1 MLGLTWNGRDLDRH
15 YLVGLEL
22 PVWDSIAAD
31 LQSHLTN
38 EAIESAVAQLP
49 PTHLA
54 IDSARLASAL
64 KSRRDDLPKAARRYY
79 RHLAG
84 DVDIQAT
91 DASEIV
97 TVERTDD
104 GHAEITVATAEAP
117 DRPYFRRRFDS
128 KETQEVRIYLRGGDD
143 RVVIRGAGG
152 GPRIRVIGGG
162 GQDAVADSAHGGAV
176 NFYATGKG
184 DSVLPGRHVS
194 MSRKP
199 YAPPDTAQRDWGNRW
214 LSLLYLSSGPDI
226 GLLAGAGVTYTRYG
240 FRKDPFAAR
249 YRLRAGYA
257 TGASTVRV
265 DFKGEWHRVNSPVT
279 FLLLARAS
287 GIDVLRFH
295 GFGNETSEVG
305 SSEFYR
311 VNQTDY
317 SVAPKIAMPLA
328 PHVWLSAGPRFRYSS
343 TNFDQNRF
351 ISIARPYG
359 SGNFTAGSVGADL
372 EVDTRDHENA
382 ATRGVLFTA
391 GGSFFPEVFDVEKN
405 FGEAHGLAATYLT
418 AKSLPLEPTLA
429 LRAGAKKVWG
439 TYPYQESAFIGGN
452 STVRLGRENR
462 YAGDAAVYGGAELR
476 LRLTRFFFLLPGDFG
491 IFGLGDVGRVYLKG
505 ESSDRWHGAAGGGIW
520 FAFVGRA
527 NTISAALSAVRST
540 RDSI

>member
-1 MLGLTWNGRDLDRH
+1 M
-15 YLVGLEL
+15 
-22 PVWDSIAAD
+22 
-31 LQSHLTN
+31 
-38 EAIESAVAQLP
+38 
-49 PTHLA
+49 
-54 IDSARLASAL
+54 
-64 KSRRDDLPKAARRYY
+64 
-79 RHLAG
+79 
-84 DVDIQAT
+84 
-91 DASEIV
+91 
-97 TVERTDD
+97 
-104 GHAEITVATAEAP
+104 
-117 DRPYFRRRFDS
+117 
-128 KETQEVRIYLRGGDD
+128 
-143 RVVIRGAGG
+143 IRGAGG

-184 DSVLPGRHVS
+184 DSVLPGRHVN

-199 YAPPDTAQRDWGNRW
+199 YAPPDTAQRDWGNRY

-257 TGASTVRV
+257 TGASTGRV

-279 FLLLARAS
+279 FLLFARAS

-295 GFGNETSEVG
+295 GFGNETSDVG
-305 SSEFYR
+305 SSEFFR

-317 SVAPKIAMPLA
+317 SLAPKIAMPLA
-328 PHVWLSAGPRFRYSS
+328 RHVWLSAGPRVRYSS

-359 SGNFTAGSVGADL
+359 SGDFTAGSVGADL

-382 ATRGVLFTA
+382 ATRGVLLTA

-476 LRLTRFFFLLPGDFG
+476 LRLPISSFFCRATSAFSDSVMSGG
-491 IFGLGDVGRVYLKG
+491 SISRVSRAIAGMGQREVGSGSR
-505 ESSDRWHGAAGGGIW
+505 SSAEQ
-520 FAFVGRA
+520 
-527 NTISAALSAVRST
+527 TPSAPHCLAVRST
-540 RDSI
+540 PDSI

>member
-1 MLGLTWNGRDLDRH
+1 M
-15 YLVGLEL
+15 
-22 PVWDSIAAD
+22 
-31 LQSHLTN
+31 
-38 EAIESAVAQLP
+38 
-49 PTHLA
+49 
-54 IDSARLASAL
+54 
-64 KSRRDDLPKAARRYY
+64 
-79 RHLAG
+79 
-84 DVDIQAT
+84 
-91 DASEIV
+91 
-97 TVERTDD
+97 
-104 GHAEITVATAEAP
+104 
-117 DRPYFRRRFDS
+117 
-128 KETQEVRIYLRGGDD
+128 
-143 RVVIRGAGG
+143 
-152 GPRIRVIGGG
+152 
-162 GQDAVADSAHGGAV
+162 
-176 NFYATGKG
+176 
-184 DSVLPGRHVS
+184 
-194 MSRKP
+194 
-199 YAPPDTAQRDWGNRW
+199 
-214 LSLLYLSSGPDI
+214 
-226 GLLAGAGVTYTRYG
+226 
-240 FRKDPFAAR
+240 
-249 YRLRAGYA
+249 
-257 TGASTVRV
+257 

-279 FLLLARAS
+279 FLLFARAS

-305 SSEFYR
+305 SSEFFR

-317 SVAPKIAMPLA
+317 SLAPKIAMPLA
-328 PHVWLSAGPRFRYSS
+328 RHVWLSAGPRVRYSS

-359 SGNFTAGSVGADL
+359 SGDFTAGSVGADL

-382 ATRGVLFTA
+382 ATRGVLLTA

-476 LRLTRFFFLLPGDFG
+476 LRLTHFFFLLPGDFG

-527 NTISAALSAVRST
+527 NTISAALSRGEEHTGFYLRAGFGF
-540 RDSI
+540 